1 MATEKQS
8 VEQLKADI
16 AKLQEKFRQD
26 KVDLENKVSAAKREV
41 QVELN
46 AARSLW
52 EASAVRSRNLLVG
65 VAGLIGGAIGF
76 VIGFLF

>member
-16 AKLQEKFRQD
+16 AKLQEKFRQE
-26 KVDLENKVSAAKREV
+26 KVDLENKVNVAKREAL
-41 QVELN
+41 VEMN

-65 VAGLIGGAIGF
+65 AAGIIGGAVGF
-76 VIGFLF
+76 MVGCLF